1 MHGTTELGCCSL
13 SVQINN
19 VKSRKYLSRKL
30 LSASDTK
37 QIDSKKYYIL
47 ALKIT
52 LICTGNNTN
61 LHSKQI
67 WLRWTYSKTHKNTF
81 ISQSRILYPT
91 ISINIFDIM

>member
-13 SVQINN
+13 SVQMLKVENI
-19 VKSRKYLSRKL
+19 LSRKL